1 MSTRQFSLDYPQ
13 EIEMTRDS
21 DWGGDIQGPMRNEE
35 MAGFEDDMFGGE
47 EDMHDY
53 DRRCRIEE
61 ARVRQELDR
70 VSDKYKY
77 TRIEQ
82 LDAKGLKDL
91 KGEGGWDSVHKML
104 EPLDM
109 TYVLLIAKAW
119 RDKGNQLYETIPE
132 GSIEFRFN
140 GLRILGMSEPTKI
153 LWRLQGWLAP
163 DGSTYAEWNS
173 FLG

>member
-1 MSTRQFSLDYPQ
+1 MLWKLLLMSTRQFSLDYPQ
-13 EIEMTRDS
+13 EIEMAS
-21 DWGGDIQGPMRNEE
+21 NKMVGYGDIQGPSRSEE
-35 MAGFEDDMFGGE
+35 MAGFEKEYIPTG
-47 EDMHDY
+47 
-53 DRRCRIEE
+53 
-61 ARVRQELDR
+61 A
-70 VSDKYKY
+70 KYKY
-77 TRIEQ
+77 TRIEE
-82 LDAKGLKDL
+82 LDVKGLKDL

-119 RDKGNQLYETIPE
+119 RDKGNELYETIPE